1 MEERAEYQ
9 NPPWPAAVAALLA
22 FLALALS
29 SGAVVPL
36 VGLGLGVAASYAFKA
51 RFENVALTKWT
62 LRIVVIGLA
71 VFGYLLN
78 AVKDDNAFFD
88 MRYPFSFV
96 LGAASELTLQFW
108 RREPTGGPRA
118 PLTVLLSALVFV
130 LGCTTTDDRH
140 FLWVLAPAFFLFFT
154 LALPGFRPRAAI
166 PLGLT
171 LLPALLA
178 LALGGATHAGLY
190 TYKGVLSTLGPQ
202 NLSGRHTSVSM
213 GMSGQPLLGSSFTLR
228 DSLARVLRVKN
239 MGVDPYFVGMTFDTY
254 SGRTWGPALEGRT
267 FLMYR
272 PAPVKPMKAGPIHV
286 VRLDDAVPLL
296 FLPLHSASVRPE
308 DGHAVDWAART
319 AGPLRTLNG
328 DAAALAYDIVPGREG
343 GASDLLGKP
352 PTPEEEARDL
362 VVPHEIDPRVIKEA
376 HDFSGGLTDPE
387 DKIKAVMLFLER
399 NNHYSLTVSP
409 GAGDPISNFI
419 LRRKSAHCEYFASA
433 AVVLLRALGVPTRY
447 ASGYYAHESDGKG
460 WTLVRQRDAHAWA
473 ESWVRGVGWVT
484 VDATPGDGRPD
495 ALAGPIPLWWRGW
508 EWMQDA
514 LGIIRQWV
522 VAANWAG
529 RGAVFGLLVLGLLV
543 PQVYRYWQRRRLAS
557 LGFHYSRPDAALAA
571 LAVRFES
578 LLARHGL
585 PCPEG
590 RTWRE
595 HLRAVEAVPENGVSE
610 KNGLPALWEAFVADY
625 GRARFG
631 TSPGPAEVTRLG
643 AELRALEAGF
653 ERRSSHARLL

>member
-1 MEERAEYQ
+1 MQEKAEYQ

-22 FLALALS
+22 FAALALS

-36 VGLGLGVAASYAFKA
+36 AGLGLGVAASYAFKA

-118 PLTVLLSALVFV
+118 PLTTLLSALVFV

-140 FLWVLAPAFFLFFT
+140 FLWVLAPAYFLFFT
-154 LALPGFRPRAAI
+154 LALPAFRPRAAI

-178 LALGGATHAGLY
+178 LSLGGATHAGLY
-190 TYKGVLSTLGPQ
+190 TYKNVLNTLGPQ
-202 NLSGRHTSVSM
+202 NLSGRHVSVSM
-213 GMSGQPLLGSSFTLR
+213 GMSGQPLLGASFTLR
-228 DSLARVLRVKN
+228 DSLTRVLRVRDV
-239 MGVDPYFVGMTFDTY
+239 GADPYLVGMTFDTY
-254 SGRTWGPALEGRT
+254 GGRTWGPALEGRT

-272 PAPVKPMKAGPIHV
+272 PAPGRTAGAGASHV
-286 VRLDDAVPLL
+286 VRLDDGVPLL

-308 DGHAVDWAART
+308 DDHPVDWAART
-319 AGPLRTLNG
+319 DGPLRTLNG
-328 DAAALAYDIVPGREG
+328 DSAALAYDIVPGRG
-343 GASDLLGKP
+343 DTPSDLLDKP
-352 PTPEEEARDL
+352 PMPEEEARDL
-362 VVPHEIDPRVIKEA
+362 VVPREIDPRVIAEA
-376 HDFSGGLTDPE
+376 RKFGRGLTDPRE
-387 DKIKAVMLFLER
+387 KIQAVVRFLGR
-399 NNHYSLTVSP
+399 NNRYSLTVNP

-419 LRRKSAHCEYFASA
+419 LERKSAHCEYFASA
-433 AVVLLRALGVPTRY
+433 ATVLLRALGVPTRY
-447 ASGYYAHESDGKG
+447 ASGYFAHEADGRG
-460 WTLVRQRDAHAWA
+460 WTLIRQRDAHAWA

-495 ALAGPIPLWWRGW
+495 AQAGPIPLWWRAW
-508 EWMQDA
+508 ERMQDA
-514 LGIIRQWV
+514 LGLIRQWV
-522 VAANWAG
+522 VAASWPE
-529 RGAVFGLLVLGLLV
+529 RGAVFGLLILGLLA
-543 PQVYRYWQRRRLAS
+543 PQVYRYWQRRRQAAS
-557 LGFHYSRPDAALAA
+557 DFHYSRPDAALAA
-571 LAVRFES
+571 LAVRFEA

-610 KNGLPALWEAFVADY
+610 GSGLPALWEAFVADY

-631 TSPGPAEVTRLG
+631 TSPGRAEIARLG
-643 AELRALEAGF
+643 VELRALEAGF
-653 ERRSSHARLL
+653 ERRSSDARLL

>member
-1 MEERAEYQ
+1 MGEKAEYQ

-22 FLALALS
+22 FTALALS

-36 VGLGLGVAASYAFKA
+36 AGLGLGLAASYAFKA
-51 RFENVALTKWT
+51 RFENFALTKWT

-96 LGAASELTLQFW
+96 LAAASELVLQFW

-140 FLWVLAPAFFLFFT
+140 FLWVLAPAYFLFFT
-154 LALPGFRPRAAI
+154 LALPAFRPRAAI

-178 LALGGATHAGLY
+178 LGLGGATHAGLY
-190 TYKGVLSTLGPQ
+190 NYKSVLNTLGPQ
-202 NLSGRHTSVSM
+202 NLSGRHVSVSM

-228 DSLARVLRVKN
+228 DSLTRVLRIRD
-239 MGVDPYFVGMTFDTY
+239 MGTDPYLVGMTFDTY

-272 PAPVKPMKAGPIHV
+272 PAPGKAAGAAVHV
-286 VRLDDAVPLL
+286 VRLDDEVPLL
-296 FLPLHSASVRPE
+296 FLPLHSGSVRTE
-308 DGHAVDWAART
+308 DEHPVDWAAHT
-319 AGPLRTLNG
+319 DGPLRTLNG
-328 DAAALAYDIVPGREG
+328 DAAALAYDIVPRRGDTPP
-343 GASDLLGKP
+343 DLLDKP
-352 PTPEEEARDL
+352 PTPDEVARDL
-362 VVPHEIDPRVIKEA
+362 VMPREIDPRVIKEA
-376 HDFSGGLTDPE
+376 HRFGGGLTDPQE
-387 DKIKAVMLFLER
+387 KIRAVMLFLSR
-399 NNHYSLTVSP
+399 NNRYSLTVNP

-419 LRRKSAHCEYFASA
+419 LERKSAHCEYFASA

-447 ASGYYAHESDGKG
+447 ASGYFAYESDGRG

-473 ESWVRGVGWVT
+473 ESWVKGRGWVT

-495 ALAGPIPLWWRGW
+495 AQAGPIPVWWRAW

-514 LGIIRQWV
+514 LGLIRRWV
-522 VAANWAG
+522 VAASWPE
-529 RGAVFGLLVLGLLV
+529 RGAVFGLLILGLLV
-543 PQVYRYWQRRRLAS
+543 PQAYRYWQRRRQAAA
-557 LGFHYSRPDAALAA
+557 GFHYSRPDAALAA

-578 LLARHGL
+578 LLARNGL

-595 HLRAVEAVPENGVSE
+595 HLRAVEAAPGSGVSE
-610 KNGLPALWEAFVADY
+610 GSGLSALWEAFVAGY

-631 TSPGPAEVTRLG
+631 ASPAPAEITRLR
-643 AELRALEAGF
+643 AALRALEAGF
-653 ERRSSHARLL
+653 ERRSNDAKLL

>member
-1 MEERAEYQ
+1 MATTITTEPGTTEREYQ

-36 VGLGLGVAASYAFKA
+36 AGLGLGVAASYAFKA
-51 RFENVALTKWT
+51 RFENVTLTKWT

-140 FLWVLAPAFFLFFT
+140 FLWVLAPAYFLFFT

-166 PLGLT
+166 PFGLT

-190 TYKGVLSTLGPQ
+190 TYKNVLNTLGPQ
-202 NLSGRHTSVSM
+202 NLSGRHVSVSM

-228 DSLARVLRVKN
+228 DSLTRVLRIHN
-239 MGVDPYFVGMTFDTY
+239 LGADPYLVGMTFDTY

-272 PAPVKPMKAGPIHV
+272 PVPGKPTGEAVIHV
-286 VRLDDAVPLL
+286 IRLDDEVPLL

-308 DGHAVDWAART
+308 DEHPADWAAR
-319 AGPLRTLNG
+319 AGGPLRTLNG
-328 DAAALAYDIVPGREG
+328 DTAALAYDIIPGPNDTPP
-343 GASDLLGKP
+343 DLFDRP
-352 PTPEEEARDL
+352 PTPAEEARDL
-362 VVPHEIDPRVIKEA
+362 VMPHEIDPRVIKEA
-376 HDFSGGLTDPE
+376 HEFGGGLTDPQE
-387 DKIKAVMLFLER
+387 KIKAVTLFLAR
-399 NNHYSLTVSP
+399 NNRYSLTVSP

-419 LRRKSAHCEYFASA
+419 LERKSAHCEYFASA

-447 ASGYYAHESDGKG
+447 ASGYFAHESDGKG

-484 VDATPGDGRPD
+484 VDTTPGDGRPD
-495 ALAGPIPLWWRGW
+495 ALAGPIPLWWRAW

-514 LGIIRQWV
+514 LGVIRSWV
-522 VAANWAG
+522 VAASWPE
-529 RGAVFGLLVLGLLV
+529 RGAGFGLLVLGLLV

-571 LAVRFES
+571 LAERFEA
-578 LLARHGL
+578 LLEQRGL

-595 HLRAVEAVPENGVSE
+595 HLRVIEEEGSAR
-610 KNGLPALWEAFVADY
+610 PAAWELFVADY

-631 TSPGPAEVTRLG
+631 TAPDRAEI
-643 AELRALEAGF
+643 
-653 ERRSSHARLL
+653 ARLDAEMRVLERETA

>member
-1 MEERAEYQ
+1 MATTITTEAGTTEREYQ

-22 FLALALS
+22 FTALALS

-36 VGLGLGVAASYAFKA
+36 AGLGLGVAASYAFKA

-62 LRIVVIGLA
+62 LRIVVIGLV

-118 PLTVLLSALVFV
+118 PLTTLLSSLVFV
-130 LGCTTTDDRH
+130 LGCTTTDERH
-140 FLWVLAPAFFLFFT
+140 FLWFLAPAYFLFFT
-154 LALPGFRPRAAI
+154 LALPSFRPRAAI
-166 PLGLT
+166 PLALT
-171 LLPALLA
+171 LPPALLA
-178 LALGGATHAGLY
+178 LALGGTTHAGLY
-190 TYKGVLSTLGPQ
+190 TYKNVLNTLGAQ
-202 NLSGRHTSVSM
+202 NFSGRRTSVSM

-228 DSLARVLRVKN
+228 DSLTRVLRIRDL
-239 MGVDPYFVGMTFDTY
+239 GTDPYLVGMTFDTY
-254 SGRTWGPALEGRT
+254 SGRTWGPAMEGRT

-272 PAPVKPMKAGPIHV
+272 PAPTKPVGAAIHV
-286 VRLDDAVPLL
+286 ARLDDEVPLL
-296 FLPLHSASVRPE
+296 FLPLHSASVRTE
-308 DGHAVDWAART
+308 DDHAVDWAAHT
-319 AGPLRTLNG
+319 DGPLRTLNG
-328 DAAALAYDIVPGREG
+328 SSAALAYDITPGHKG
-343 GASDLLGKP
+343 GTSDLLDKP
-352 PTPEEEARDL
+352 PTPAEEARDL
-362 VVPHEIDPRVIKEA
+362 VMPREIDPQVITEA
-376 HDFSGGLTDPE
+376 HRFGGSLPDPQE
-387 DKIKAVMLFLER
+387 KIKAVILFLER
-399 NNHYSLTVSP
+399 NNRYSLTVNP
-409 GAGDPISNFI
+409 GAGDPISTFI
-419 LRRKSAHCEYFASA
+419 LQRKSAHCEYFASA

-447 ASGYYAHESDGKG
+447 ASGYFAHESDGRG

-473 ESWVRGVGWVT
+473 ESWVPGVGWVT

-495 ALAGPIPLWWRGW
+495 ALAGPIPLWWHVW

-514 LGIIRQWV
+514 LGLVRQWV
-522 VAANWAG
+522 VAASWPE

-557 LGFHYSRPDAALAA
+557 LGFHYARPDAALAA

-578 LLARHGL
+578 LLARRGL

-590 RTWRE
+590 VTWRE
-595 HLRAVEAVPENGVSE
+595 HLRALE
-610 KNGLPALWEAFVADY
+610 KDDAAWAAWAPFVRDY

-631 TSPGPAEVTRLG
+631 SPPDRAEI
-643 AELRALEAGF
+643 
-653 ERRSSHARLL
+653 ARLDGALRRLERETA

>member
-1 MEERAEYQ
+1 MATTITTGADTTEPEYQ
-9 NPPWPAAVAALLA
+9 NPPWPAAVAALIA
-22 FLALALS
+22 FAALALS

-36 VGLGLGVAASYAFKA
+36 LGLSLGVAASYAFKA

-78 AVKDDNAFFD
+78 ATKDDNAFFD

-140 FLWVLAPAFFLFFT
+140 TLWVLAPAYFLFFT
-154 LALPGFRPRAAI
+154 LALPAFRPRAAI

-178 LALGGATHAGLY
+178 LGLGGAAHAWFFAYRG
-190 TYKGVLSTLGPQ
+190 TLNSLGAQ
-202 NLSGRHTSVSM
+202 NLSSRHVSVSM
-213 GMSGQPLLGSSFTLR
+213 GMSGQPLLGTSFTLR
-228 DSLARVLRVKN
+228 DSLTRVLRVRN
-239 MGVDPYFVGMTFDTY
+239 MGTDPYFVGMTFHTY
-254 SGRTWGPALEGRT
+254 SGRTWGPAMEGRP
-267 FLMYR
+267 FLVYR
-272 PAPVKPMKAGPIHV
+272 PPSLKPGQAGTQRVAHV
-286 VRLDDAVPLL
+286 VRLDDDVPLL
-296 FLPLHSASVRPE
+296 FLPLHSTSIQPE
-308 DGHAVDWAART
+308 NGHPIDWATRT
-319 AGPLRTLNG
+319 EGPMRTLLG
-328 DAAALAYDIVPGREG
+328 DSSSLAYDIIPGQEDPSQG
-343 GASDLLGKP
+343 LLDAP
-352 PTPEEEARDL
+352 PTAAEEARDL
-362 VVPHEIDPRVIKEA
+362 AIPQEIDPRVLAKA
-376 HDFSGGLTDPE
+376 HEFGGGLTDPE
-387 DKIKAVMLFLER
+387 DKIKAVTLFLER
-399 NNHYSLTVSP
+399 NNRYSLTVNP
-409 GAGDPISNFI
+409 GSGDPISNFI
-419 LRRKSAHCEYFASA
+419 LQRKSAHCEYFASA

-447 ASGYYAHESDGKG
+447 ASGYFAHEPDGKG

-473 ESWVRGVGWVT
+473 ESWVQGVGWVT

-495 ALAGPIPLWWRGW
+495 AQAGPIPLWWRAW

-514 LGIIRQWV
+514 LGVIRRWA
-522 VAANWAG
+522 VAASWAE
-529 RGAVFGLLVLGLLV
+529 RGTVFGLLVLGLLV

-557 LGFHYSRPDAALAA
+557 LGFHYARPDAALAA

-578 LLARHGL
+578 LLERRGL

-595 HLRAVEAVPENGVSE
+595 HLRALE
-610 KNGLPALWEAFVADY
+610 KGNTAWAAWEPFVRDY
-625 GRARFG
+625 GCARFG
-631 TSPGPAEVTRLG
+631 VAPDRAEIARLN
-643 AELRALEAGF
+643 AELRRLER
-653 ERRSSHARLL
+653 EIV